1 MGRMTLSAAW
11 SWRGLLTALL
21 TLLCAAQAQGTPRR
35 LSPLPTVGTDATL
48 LSLEGHPILLHAGRA
63 FILRDGD
70 HWTTLPARLAH
81 GRTGA
86 VSAGAQAAL
95 FDASGKPVRR
105 LFIVRLAGEGMVTRP
120 APPLPV
126 ALTTVGAAWEGDTLL
141 AGGTDAAG
149 AARLFSLRDDRWFA
163 EPGWPGGA
171 LASLAAQNRVRVAI
185 LADGRLWRWT
195 AAAGWRAGARATGA
209 VAPGSGVP
217 IGQAHILY
225 ALTGGGVTS
234 VQTYS
239 TITDAWAPIA
249 QVRGNAIAAVGN
261 GSGLAVL
268 TRAGLWQVDAGSA
281 PNGLAPLDIGIIAAY
296 MLSMLGMGLYFY
308 TRTDADSASEFFL
321 GNRAI
326 PFWAAGLSMFA
337 GTIGSVNYLAY
348 PAKSFETDWQYLM
361 SKVTYVGALVV
372 VAIWLAPFFRRL
384 NLVSVNTYLED
395 RFALGIRLLASGLW
409 IILQLGA
416 RMGIIL
422 YLPALAIN
430 TMTGVD
436 IVACILTVGIFTIVY
451 TALGG
456 LRAVVWSEVVQV
468 FVLVGGA
475 LFAIGFI
482 LHDLGLARVIDTT
495 VAFDKT
501 HAINLTLDVR
511 QPTIWTFVVLAVLEG
526 ILCFPRD
533 QIVMQRVLST
543 ASPKEATRSIL
554 TFAAILL
561 PSAVLFYG
569 IGTALFAFYRA
580 HPAALDPT
588 RPIDAVFPTFIG
600 TQLPHGIVGLVVAGV
615 LAAAMGVLSGIINSV
630 ATLLSVDFYARF
642 RPDRSQRQIVRFSE
656 YASVAV
662 GSIGIVIAIILS
674 RLNVHSLLDL
684 TIELGGVFGGSFA
697 GAFPL
702 GMFSR
707 RANWQGAAIGIVASA
722 AVTMTIWALQAVHP
736 YLYLAIAIAVSL
748 GVGWLASLAF
758 PAPTRSLAGLT
769 IFTRGEA
776 APRAS
781 RSPA

>member
-1 MGRMTLSAAW
+1 MALSIGRI
-11 SWRGLLTALL
+11 WRWVATVLLALL
-21 TLLCAAQAQGTPRR
+21 WTGQAQAGPRQ
-35 LSPLPTVGTDATL
+35 LPSLPIAGIDATL
-48 LSLEGHPILLHAGRA
+48 LSLDDHPAVVAEGRVL
-63 FILRDGD
+63 ILRDQRG
-70 HWTTLPARLAH
+70 WTPLAGRLPLGRAGIATARGH
-81 GRTGA
+81 
-86 VSAGAQAAL
+86 VAL
-95 FDASGKPVRR
+95 FDKSGKPVRQIG
-105 LFIVRLAGEGMVTRP
+105 IVGLVGDRVAAGA
-120 APPLPV
+120 APLLPV
-126 ALTTVGAAWEGDTLL
+126 ALNAVQATWEGDTLL
-141 AGGTDAAG
+141 VGGTGADG
-149 AARLFSLRDDRWFA
+149 AARLFSLQPAGWSP
-163 EPGWPGGA
+163 EPAWPGGA
-171 LASLAAQNRVRVAI
+171 LTSLAAQNRVRVAI
-185 LADGRLWRWT
+185 LADGRLWRWAT
-195 AAAGWRAGARATGA
+195 AAGWRAGATAPGA
-209 VAPGSGVP
+209 AVPGSGAS
-217 IGQAHILY
+217 IGQAHLLY
-225 ALTGGGVTS
+225 ALTRAGKTS
-234 VQTYS
+234 IETYS
-239 TITDAWAPIA
+239 TITDAWAPLA
-249 QVRGNAIAAVGN
+249 RLSGQAVGAVRN
-261 GSGLAVL
+261 GAGLVVL
-268 TRAGLWQVDAGSA
+268 TREGLWQIDAGGA
-281 PNGLAPLDIGIIAAY
+281 RNGLAPIDIGIIAVY
-296 MLSMLGMGLYFY
+296 MLAMLGMGLYFY
-308 TRTDADSASEFFL
+308 TRANADSADEFFL

-361 SKVTYVGALVV
+361 SKLTYVGALVV
-372 VAIWLAPFFRRL
+372 VALCLAPFFRRL

-409 IILQLGA
+409 IVLQLGA

-436 IVACILTVGIFTIVY
+436 IVACILAVGIFTIVY

-456 LRAVVWSEVVQV
+456 MRAVVWTDVVQV
-468 FVLVGGA
+468 FVLIGGA

-482 LHDLGLARVIDTT
+482 IHDLGFATLIDTT
-495 VAFDKT
+495 ASFNKT
-501 HAINLTLDVR
+501 RAINLSLDVK
-511 QPTIWTFVVLAVLEG
+511 QPTIWTFLLLAGLEG
-526 ILCFPRD
+526 VLCFPRD

-543 ASPKEATRSIL
+543 ATPKEATWSIL

-600 TQLPHGIVGLVVAGV
+600 TQLPHGVVGLVVAGV

-642 RPDRSQRQIVRFSE
+642 RPQRSQRQIVRFSE
-656 YASVAV
+656 YASVVV

-707 RANWQGAAIGIVASA
+707 RANWQGAAIGIITSA
-722 AVTMTIWALQAVHP
+722 AVTMTIWAMQAVHP

-748 GVGWLASLAF
+748 GVGWVASLFF
-758 PAPTRSLAGLT
+758 PPPARSLAGLT
-769 IFTRGEA
+769 VFTRGEA
-776 APRAS
+776 TRRAL